1 MAYFQGLSQISRGC
15 HVFGLRELD
24 VGAFV
29 DIFAS
34 LLSHLGMIVNMYSKL
49 SFYTLS
55 EKYIHK
61 LKRNNGYSWYQDES
75 FENRLPKNEMTFRV
89 PMVKFQN
96 SRMNSVVGSNKRQTP
111 SNLLWKGWHFQR
123 QDVSPSIHVSCLV
136 VSTSLRDQC
145 DIELSGNKM
154 NKGPANH
161 LKVSSTTLNAS
172 FSYLHLPSNATKCR

>member
-1 MAYFQGLSQISRGC
+1 MKTVVNFVCTMSVINVSSMSYLMITPPKFNSSPLKNNGFFQDYFPLGMAYFQGLSQTSRGC

-61 LKRNNGYSWYQDES
+61 LKRNNGYS
-75 FENRLPKNEMTFRV
+75 
-89 PMVKFQN
+89 
-96 SRMNSVVGSNKRQTP
+96 
-111 SNLLWKGWHFQR
+111 
-123 QDVSPSIHVSCLV
+123 
-136 VSTSLRDQC
+136 
-145 DIELSGNKM
+145 
-154 NKGPANH
+154 
-161 LKVSSTTLNAS
+161 
-172 FSYLHLPSNATKCR
+172 

>member
-1 MAYFQGLSQISRGC
+1 MAYKSGSREC
-15 HVFGLRELD
+15 HAFWAPRTD
-24 VGAFV
+24 RTGAFL

-34 LLSHLGMIVNMYSKL
+34 LLSHLAMIANMYSKL

-55 EKYIHK
+55 EKYVHK

-75 FENRLPKNEMTFRV
+75 FGNRLPNPENEMTFRV

-111 SNLLWKGWHFQR
+111 SNLLWKGRH
-123 QDVSPSIHVSCLV
+123 VSPSIHVNCPV

-145 DIELSGNKM
+145 DRKLVPRHSMYRLFTYICLKTQPNVGKY
-154 NKGPANH
+154 GIHWVFGVDPA
-161 LKVSSTTLNAS
+161 S
-172 FSYLHLPSNATKCR
+172 